1 MNMKVVGGIAILIA
15 ALLGWLAISAAI
27 EANGM
32 REQTSAVNTGW
43 TKMINDATGVSQI
56 NENKIKTVET
66 MSTEFVI
73 GAVIMVIVGAGFMIG
88 KQHRNNGAG

>member
-43 TKMINDATGVSQI
+43 TKMINDATGISQI

-88 KQHRNNGAG
+88 KQHRNRGAG